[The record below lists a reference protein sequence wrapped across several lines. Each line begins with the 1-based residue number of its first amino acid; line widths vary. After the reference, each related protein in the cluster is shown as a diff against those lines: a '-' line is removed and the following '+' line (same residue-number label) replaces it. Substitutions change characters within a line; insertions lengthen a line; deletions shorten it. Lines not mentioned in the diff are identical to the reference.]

1 MDISWQCRK
10 MCMYT
15 CSLFDSVCHCTVF
28 TAVNYYLHEIINVY
42 MYIVKSILER
52 VSNPSLAR
60 YDPLLQNN
68 WGGVDERP
76 PVERERV

>member
-1 MDISWQCRK
+1 
-10 MCMYT
+10 
-15 CSLFDSVCHCTVF
+15 
-28 TAVNYYLHEIINVY
+28 
-42 MYIVKSILER
+42 MYIVKSTLER